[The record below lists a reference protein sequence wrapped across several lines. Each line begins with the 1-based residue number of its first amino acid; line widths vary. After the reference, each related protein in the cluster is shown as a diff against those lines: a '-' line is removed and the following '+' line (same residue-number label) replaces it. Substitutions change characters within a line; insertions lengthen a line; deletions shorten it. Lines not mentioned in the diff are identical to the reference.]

1 MQLHDLWV
9 ALCLLLV
16 LEGMGPF
23 ISPGGWRNM
32 MAQLSQA
39 DDRILRIMG
48 LALMLLGTFVLYVIG

>member
-16 LEGMGPF
+16 LEGMVPF

-48 LALMLLGTFVLYVIG
+48 LALMLLGTFLLYVIG

>member
-48 LALMLLGTFVLYVIG
+48 LALMLLGTFLLYVIG

>member
-9 ALCLLLV
+9 ALCLVLV

-23 ISPGGWRNM
+23 ISPGGWRGM

-39 DDRILRIMG
+39 DDRVIRILG
-48 LALMLLGTFVLYVIG
+48 LVLMLLGTFFLYVIA

>member
-1 MQLHDLWV
+1 LQLHDLWV

-48 LALMLLGTFVLYVIG
+48 LALMLLGTFLLYVIG